1 MRKEHIA
8 ELRAGIFTLIT
19 LVCLSAALFILGSQK
34 GYFKPHITL
43 KAQFLHVY
51 GLQKGVPVRFM
62 GVTVGQVKDIVLP
75 DELPCTGIEVLLQID
90 KNVQKNIQTD
100 SVATIKWLS
109 YVTGDSYVE
118 ISSKDCRG
126 GVVKDGDTI
135 KSAEP
140 MDYTTAIENGSN
152 AIKSISGF
160 FKKLEEGNLAETL
173 NSVSTSLEES
183 ITQFQESTGLLHSLV
198 YDTRGKLLLD
208 NLITTSDSLNEI
220 IEKIADGEGT
230 LGALIADP
238 ELYDN
243 LKRLLGGAERSRILR
258 NVIRKSIEK
267 GKTNTSH

>member
-19 LVCLSAALFILGSQK
+19 LLCLGAALFILGSQK
-34 GYFKPHITL
+34 GYFKPHIIL

-75 DELPCTGIEVLLQID
+75 DELPCAGIEVLLQID
-90 KNVQKNIQTD
+90 KSAQKNIQTD

-118 ISSKDCRG
+118 ISSKDCLG
-126 GVVKDGDTI
+126 PSVKDGDTI
-135 KSAEP
+135 KGTEP
-140 MDYTTAIENGSN
+140 MDYTAAIENGTN
-152 AIKSISGF
+152 AIRSIAQF
-160 FKKLEEGNLAETL
+160 FKKLEDGEFAETL
-173 NSVSTSLEES
+173 NSVSASLNES
-183 ITQFQESTGLLHSLV
+183 ISKFQESTGLLHSLI

-208 NLITTSDSLNEI
+208 NLIATSDSLNDI
-220 IEKIADGEGT
+220 IGKVAGGEGT

-243 LKRLLGGAERSRILR
+243 LKSLLGGAERSRILR
-258 NVIRKSIEK
+258 SVIRKSIEK
-267 GKTNTSH
+267 GKTN